1 MSQSIQIKIVD
12 AAYAYANY
20 GKNATGWS
28 NGYYE
33 IYAARE
39 GPKSGSRYFMSKIEF
54 VAPIEAKETDSLQ
67 LLLTVSRGHATEFTS
82 AILTTTSLTG
92 QKIYNAD
99 NETLAKALDGYLSH
113 CNGTVLEDQSPK
125 RMSYTFSGLPFELGK
140 TYYIYLRRR
149 LDLPNQEKAEDTSE
163 NNGFCAFLNPIYS
176 VRQREKTSSTFELPE
191 ASLPDDETGSGE
203 TAPSEKWGGLNS
215 WLTGYGIGLATG
227 LHPIFVR
234 PPIGFFYR
242 DGIEL
247 PPFAD
252 YNTKDFPYICCYKEP
267 VTNSTF
273 VCYISSVPF
282 VAVDDTVNFNPSGA
296 IAKKSTI
303 TLDTQSE
310 WSKFEEIE
318 TNNVKSFTPLWTNE
332 DIIRTEEDKTTVIF
346 ETYLPTP
353 IYYREVKE

>member
-1 MSQSIQIKIVD
+1 MSQSIQIEIVD

-20 GKNATGWS
+20 GKKASGWS

-39 GPKSGSRYFMSKIEF
+39 GPKSGSSYFMSKIEF
-54 VAPIEAKETDSLQ
+54 VAPIEVKEADLQ
-67 LLLTVSRGHATEFTS
+67 LILTVSRGFATEFTS

-92 QKIYNAD
+92 QEIYDADEESKAKIL
-99 NETLAKALDGYLSH
+99 EGYL
-113 CNGTVLEDQSPK
+113 CYCDGTVLDDQTPK
-125 RMSYTFSGLPFELGK
+125 RMSYTFSRLTFESGK
-140 TYYIYLRRR
+140 TYYIYLRRK
-149 LDLPNQEKAEDTSE
+149 LGLLNKKNPEDTSE
-163 NNGFCAFLNPIYS
+163 NNGFCAFLNPVYS
-176 VRQREKTSSTFELPE
+176 VSQREKTSLTFELADE
-191 ASLPDDETGSGE
+191 SLPDNETGSGE
-203 TAPSEKWGGLNS
+203 VVPSEKWSGLNS
-215 WLTGYGIGLATG
+215 WLAGYAIGLATG

-273 VCYISSVPF
+273 ICYTSSVPF
-282 VAVDDTVNFNPSGA
+282 VAADGAANFNANGA
-296 IAKKSTI
+296 IAKKSVI
-303 TLDTQSE
+303 MLDTQSE

-318 TNNVKSFTPLWTNE
+318 TNNVKSFTRLWTKE
-332 DIIRTEEDKTTVIF
+332 DIVDTKEDKTMVIF
-346 ETYLPTP
+346 ETYSPTP